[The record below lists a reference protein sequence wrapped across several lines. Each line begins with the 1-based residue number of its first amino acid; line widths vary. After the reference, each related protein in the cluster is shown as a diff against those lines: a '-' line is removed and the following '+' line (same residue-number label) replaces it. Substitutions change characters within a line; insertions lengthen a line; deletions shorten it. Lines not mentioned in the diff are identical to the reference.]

1 MLGGNLT
8 FAVEHAQTCVDL
20 ERCAPEVEGG
30 YLDRAL
36 ARMRLGFLIQYDTVP
51 GTDWCGWVVTGHGV
65 GVGHRYAASAL
76 LDYLDLCSP
85 PADKP
90 DAPVSPPMAG
100 PAAEAAPD
108 SLVSAASSFGAG
120 A

>member
-1 MLGGNLT
+1 
-8 FAVEHAQTCVDL
+8 VEA
-20 ERCAPEVEGG
+20 CAPEVDGG
-30 YLDRAL
+30 YLDLAL
-36 ARMRLGFLIQYDTVP
+36 RRMRLGFSIQYDTVP
-51 GTDWCGWVVTGHGV
+51 GTDWCGWIVTGHGV

-85 PADKP
+85 PAAP
-90 DAPVSPPMAG
+90 DAAVSPPMAG